1 MKYFSYLLLIAL
13 ALNSCGTPRSLDSFY
28 NMHKNDDQVLAFRV
42 PPVMFYALR
51 GISPEMDSFFGTTT
65 DLRFIQLP
73 AAKTAGFRDMNQQF
87 NQLTSSS
94 FVEIFRK
101 NDGPKRNVVA
111 IRERGKTVRD
121 ILIFNNSE
129 LKGSLLYIRGNF
141 DPAKVRSM
149 AQEEGFTELQEKM
162 IRNYAPGQL
171 E

>member
-1 MKYFSYLLLIAL
+1 MKHLTYLLLL
-13 ALNSCGTPRSLDSFY
+13 ALMLSSCGTPRNLDAFY
-28 NMHKNDDQVLAFRV
+28 NKHKDDDQVLAFRV

-73 AAKTAGFRDMNQQF
+73 AVKTAGLQDMNQQF
-87 NQLTSSS
+87 NQLTSGS
-94 FVEIFRK
+94 FIEIFRK

-129 LKGSLLYIRGNF
+129 LKGSLLYIQGNF

-149 AQEEGFTELQEKM
+149 AQEEEFLNLQDKL
-162 IRNYAPGQL
+162 IQNYSPGQTQ
-171 E
+171 